1 MGIMDNPTDNELIER
16 MRDGDTS
23 ALGILYIRYSS
34 AVKGFASKFI
44 EIQNEVDDLNHNIFI
59 NLWEN
64 RDKIRDVSSLKT
76 YLFTMTRNKILKIY
90 RHRRIIREYESEAK
104 SQDLDLAPN
113 LEAKVDTADIVALI
127 KLKIAEMPELQRKS
141 FCLSRFEYKT
151 YAEIADELG
160 ISVKMVQYY
169 ITKTIKEL
177 RPLVQSIMVFMSA
190 DITLNL

>member
-1 MGIMDNPTDNELIER
+1 MDNPTDNELIER

-23 ALGILYIRYSS
+23 ALGILYIRYSG

-44 EIQNEVDDLNHNIFI
+44 EIRNEVDDINHNIFI

-64 RDKIRDVSSLKT
+64 RDKIRDVNSLKT

-90 RHRRIIREYESEAK
+90 RHRSIIREYESEAK
-104 SQDLDLAPN
+104 NMNVDLAPN
-113 LEAKVDTADIVALI
+113 MGAKIDTADIMALI
-127 KLKIAEMPELQRKS
+127 NLKIAEMPELQRKS
-141 FCLSRFEYKT
+141 FCKSRFEYKT

-177 RPLVQSIMVFMSA
+177 RPLVQSIMVLMTA
-190 DITLNL
+190 EIPLNL